1 MTDSDVKDMVVRAW
15 ENARENARKN
25 ALPAGDRAE
34 KEVHRERSAGWV
46 DALAKELKC
55 LYEKDDR
62 DIRVFWK
69 NWEDKDFGTSQPRRE
84 MLFDVAVC
92 QVKEAISIQNHETLY
107 FVSKCLWLVESE
119 LANNSKEILIDL
131 SKLVMGSSEMKLF
144 VAGVPLWK
152 GRRREEREEQILK
165 MCREAADRCGEP
177 LYFCFILYPK
187 EWNEPNIDKYGPSVW
202 LRTKPTWRKL

>member
-15 ENARENARKN
+15 ENAWKN
-25 ALPAGDRAE
+25 APPAANRAE

-69 NWEDKDFGTSQPRRE
+69 GGKEKDFGTSKQPRRE

-92 QVKEAISIQNHETLY
+92 QVKETISIKNYKTLY
-107 FVSKCLWLVESE
+107 FISKCLWLLESE

-144 VAGVPLWK
+144 VAGIPLWK
-152 GRRREEREEQILK
+152 GRRRKEREEQILK
-165 MCREAADRCGEP
+165 MCRKAADRCGEP
-177 LYFCFILYPK
+177 LYFCFIPYPK
-187 EWNEPNIDKYGPSVW
+187 KWTKANTDVYGPSLW
-202 LRTKPTWRKL
+202 LRKEARLHKV